1 MTNSDSLVLRLLVLF
16 LIFRCIVKRRPIVGL
31 DELMASADSFS
42 AYEFDSDMDSAQV
55 LVDLFEFQLATQLL
69 SCSLD
74 NATSE
79 QASRVSSMDGASRN
93 AGEMFDKLS
102 LQFNRQ
108 RQAGITAELSELVA
122 GAAAL
127 E

>member
-1 MTNSDSLVLRLLVLF
+1 VS
-16 LIFRCIVKRRPIVGL
+16 RRPIVGL
-31 DELMASADSFS
+31 DQLMNSADSFS
-42 AYEFDSDMDSAQV
+42 SYEFDSDMDSAQV
-55 LVDLFEFQLATQLL
+55 LVDLFEFQLATQIH
-69 SCSLD
+69 SCALE

-93 AGEMFDKLS
+93 ANEMHEKLS

-108 RQAGITAELSELVA
+108 RQAAITAELSEIVA
-122 GAAAL
+122 GAAAV

>member
-1 MTNSDSLVLRLLVLF
+1 MFDYFIAAYPITVT
-16 LIFRCIVKRRPIVGL
+16 RRPIVGL
-31 DELMASADSFS
+31 EALMNSADSFS
-42 AYEFDSDMDSAQV
+42 SFEFDSDMDSAQV
-55 LVDLFEFQLATQLL
+55 LVDLFEFQLATQIHSAALE
-69 SCSLD
+69 

-93 AGEMFDKLS
+93 ANDMHGKLS

-122 GAAAL
+122 GAAAI